1 MKRTIAS
8 FMIAAPKSN
17 SGKTL
22 ITLGLINT
30 FKNLGNRVQT
40 FKCGPDYIDPM
51 HHKYN
56 SGNASYNLD
65 SWMSSKKHV
74 KSLYQKHTT
83 YSDIC
88 ITEGVMG
95 LFDGAYKDKGSS
107 ADIAKLLDLPIVLVI
122 DASSTAYSVAPLLYG
137 FKNFDKNIN
146 LVGVIFNKVASESH
160 YQFLKDA
167 AYDANVRCFG
177 YIPRDPEL
185 IIESRHLGLQLPGE
199 QNSVSLVNRAS
210 KLIKEHINLKLL
222 LSKSS
227 KDIEISKSKIED
239 TNSSCKKKL
248 KIALAYDKAFSF
260 TYQANIDVLKEIGEI
275 TYFSPLTDKEL
286 PNADLLW
293 LPGGYPELFAKELSS
308 NTSMHKSIIKF
319 INNNKTV
326 IAECGGMM
334 YLGAQMT
341 LKNGS
346 TYNMVGAFNYSTS
359 MEKMKL
365 HLGYRKI
372 AISSDINILAHEFHF
387 SSITQTDKNILN
399 TNVTTARNIKSTLTI
414 YRKNNCWTSY
424 AHLYLGEKEKMIE
437 FLRWLNLKC

>member
-1 MKRTIAS
+1 MKKTIAS

-30 FKNLGNRVQT
+30 FKDLGNKVQT

-74 KSLYQKHTT
+74 KSLYQEHT
-83 YSDIC
+83 SSCDIC

-95 LFDGAYKDKGSS
+95 LFDGAYKDEGSS
-107 ADIAKLLDLPIVLVI
+107 ADIAKLLDIPIVLVV
-122 DASSTAYSVAPLLYG
+122 DAGSTAYSVAPLLYG

-146 LVGVIFNKVASESH
+146 LIGVIFNKVASKSH

-167 AYDANVRCFG
+167 AKDADVICFG

-199 QNSVSLVNRAS
+199 QNSVSLVKRAS
-210 KLIKEHINLKLL
+210 KLIKEHINLELL

-227 KDIEISKSKIED
+227 KEISETKIKKTD
-239 TNSSCKKKL
+239 SYCKKKL
-248 KIALAYDKAFSF
+248 KIALASDKAFSF
-260 TYQANIDVLKEIGEI
+260 TYQANIDLLKEIGEI
-275 TYFSPLTDKEL
+275 TYFSPLRDKEL
-286 PNADLLW
+286 PDADLLW

-308 NTSMHKSIIKF
+308 NISMHKSIIKF

-334 YLGAQMT
+334 YLGEQMI
-341 LKNGS
+341 LKDGS
-346 TYNMVGAFNYSTS
+346 TYNMVGAFNYRTS

-372 AISSDINILAHEFHF
+372 EISSDINILAHEFHF
-387 SSITQTDKNILN
+387 SEITHTDKNILN
-399 TNVTTARNIKSTLTI
+399 TNVTTARNTKSPLTI

-424 AHLYLGEKEKMIE
+424 AHLYLGEKEKMME
-437 FLRWLNLKC
+437 FLEWLNLKC